1 LTLSAAAAATPNDVL
16 KALGTG
22 ETGLTASEAA
32 ARLFEAGANRLPEAH
47 GPGLP
52 RELAGQLFHF
62 FALILWAAAGL
73 ALLGGLPELA
83 VAPRSSVPSTPPARS
98 ARGWGTAVVVT
109 TGERTRLGGIAQLTG
124 HVGTRMTPLHREM
137 NAARPRSPR
146 ASGRSSR

>member
-1 LTLSAAAAATPNDVL
+1 MTAIGSVRTPPPAPLRPGVARGSLTLSAAAAATPNDVL

-83 VAPRSSVPSTPPARS
+83 GGAQEFRAEHAARALARS
-98 ARGWGTAVVVT
+98 C
-109 TGERTRLGGIAQLTG
+109 RTR
-124 HVGTRMTPLHREM
+124 
-137 NAARPRSPR
+137 
-146 ASGRSSR
+146 